1 MKKNQ
6 FKKCCS
12 LMLTLAL
19 LLSLFSQTTYAQE
32 SKTSPVQQEIISDAS
47 AESRQTFEAS
57 KIQEQSTEKSHEKET
72 KNNPKQQAADENIPM
87 ESNPSAES
95 NETKA
100 SKQAS
105 ISPRSSMRILMRTSV
120 DGQAELEGLKEIEVT
135 VTWLESLAMKEPVTI
150 AVTNEAQIL
159 AESISDITFTTN
171 GVKKDISDLVIEEG
185 KVKFITGTAANR
197 STCTL
202 TYKVKAPIAAG
213 DFKISTKI
221 AAENAPETLANYV
234 EKVFTVTSGLTVE
247 TTYETIYGDTPF
259 NVFGLVNYKTEAANP
274 DLVIS
279 LDVYNKET
287 GEVVYELTGADYPT
301 DNNYEIGPVAFPE
314 SSVDGTY
321 IVHVT
326 LADGWDII
334 GTASKTITYVKSKEL
349 KITVFDIVRKV
360 NSSDSTADLKFSREF
375 TYDFNTPINMIQ
387 PMVYENETVT
397 VTITPD
403 VGESLQIDENK
414 NITGT
419 MPGSNVEITYL
430 HEVESE
436 ILKEIV
442 SINVI
447 KEESLRLSDEMRP
460 FNFLWVARSDNGTVV
475 KINTDT
481 DEIIGEYK
489 TAPDGQPLNPSRTTV
504 DKDGNLWVANRN
516 GNSVTKIG
524 LVENGQYREGTTG
537 TNTST
542 GFGDVKAW
550 SNANGAD
557 TNGGVST
564 AADDCILQYVRTSST
579 GTRHVSVD
587 KDNNVWVSGTGNRTF
602 DLIDTNT
609 GTIIKSEGPVG
620 YGGYGGLIDDQGV
633 IWSSNPMLRWDTS
646 KPLSGN
652 NGVNWTGY
660 GYTGSYGLG
669 IDSQGN
675 VWNSTNGGDG
685 KIRKF
690 SPDGTIIGTYDQGNV
705 SAQGVVAGLN
715 DDIWVAHSMNKSSIG
730 HLKND
735 GTYVGTLVVASDG
748 SGPTGVAVDSKGYIW
763 ATLYNGNV
771 IKIDPN
777 DGPSGADGVT
787 PVGRVV
793 KTIHIGGQLYNY
805 SDMTG
810 STLLGA
816 PDNGTYEFAFDS
828 QKDNVK
834 WSKIEWKPEDLEA
847 DTVDVFVCSSTD
859 GINYSEP
866 APVNNNDTLNI
877 PNGRH
882 IKVKVHL
889 HRGASG
895 NSPVLDSIVV
905 TGEAES
911 VQ

>member
-1 MKKNQ
+1 MKKKS
-6 FKKCCS
+6 FKKYCS
-12 LMLTLAL
+12 LLLSLLL
-19 LLSLFSQTTYAQE
+19 LLSLFTQTIYAQE
-32 SKTSPVQQEIISDAS
+32 ASNSVQQKVISNTS
-47 AESRQTFEAS
+47 AKSPNDLEAS
-57 KIQEQSTEKSHEKET
+57 ETAEKPHEKESKEDPT
-72 KNNPKQQAADENIPM
+72 QQQANETIPAESEEAVKQQE
-87 ESNPSAES
+87 
-95 NETKA
+95 
-100 SKQAS
+100 QAF
-105 ISPRSSMRILMRTSV
+105 ISPRSSMRILMQTSI

-135 VTWLESLAMKEPVTI
+135 ITWLESLAIKEPVKI
-150 AVTNEAQIL
+150 AVTNEAMIL
-159 AESISDITFTTN
+159 ADDISDIEFTTN

-185 KVKFITGTAANR
+185 SVKFMTGTAASR

-202 TYKVKAPIAAG
+202 TYKVKAPVAAG

-221 AAENAPETLANYV
+221 AAENAPNTLANYA
-234 EKVFTVTSGLTVE
+234 EKIFTVTSGLTVE
-247 TTYETIYGDTPF
+247 TTYETIFGDTPF
-259 NVFGLVNYKTEAANP
+259 HVFGLVNYHTAQVDP

-279 LDVYNKET
+279 LDVYNEET

-301 DNNYEIGPVAFPE
+301 DNSYDIGPLAFPDSCAE
-314 SSVDGTY
+314 GTY

-326 LADGWDII
+326 LADGWNII
-334 GTASKTITYVKSKEL
+334 GTASKQISYVKSKEF
-349 KITVFDIVRKV
+349 KITVWDIVRKI
-360 NSSDSTADLKFSREF
+360 NSENSAADLKFSREF
-375 TYDFNTPINMIQ
+375 TYDFNTPIAMIQ

-397 VTITPD
+397 VTISPD
-403 VGESLQIDENK
+403 TGESLQKDENN
-414 NITGT
+414 NITGM

-430 HEVESE
+430 HEIEND

-447 KEESLRLSDEMRP
+447 KEESLKLSDEMKP
-460 FNFLWVARSDNGTVV
+460 FNFLWVARSEHGTVV

-481 DEIIGEYK
+481 NEIIGEYK
-489 TAPDGQPLNPSRTTV
+489 TAPEGQPLNPSRTTV

-524 LVENGQYREGTTG
+524 LVENGQYREGTSG

-542 GFGDVKAW
+542 GFGDVKSW

-557 TNGGVST
+557 TKGGVST
-564 AADDCILQYVRTSST
+564 AADDCILQYVKTSST

-587 KDNNVWVSGTGNRTF
+587 KDNNVWVSGTGNRIF

-609 GTIIKSEGPVG
+609 GNILKSEGPVG
-620 YGGYGGLIDDQGV
+620 FGGYGGLIDDKGV

-646 KPLSGN
+646 TPLSGD
-652 NGVNWTGY
+652 NGVNWKGY
-660 GYTGSYGLG
+660 DYTGSYGLG

-685 KIRKF
+685 KIRKL
-690 SPDGTIIGTYDQGNV
+690 SPDGTIIGTYNQGNT
-705 SAQGVVAGLN
+705 SAQGVVVGLN
-715 DDIWVAHSMNKSSIG
+715 DDVWVAHSLNQRTIG

-735 GTYVGTLVVASDG
+735 GTYVGTLTVASAG
-748 SGPTGVAVDSKGYIW
+748 GGPTGVAVDNKGYIW
-763 ATLYNGNV
+763 ATLYDGNV

-777 DGPSGADGVT
+777 DGPVGVDGVT
-787 PVGRVV
+787 PVGRVI
-793 KTIHIGGQLYNY
+793 KTIPVGGQLYNY

-816 PDNGTYEFAFDS
+816 PDNGTYEFVFDS
-828 QKDNVK
+828 QKDDVK
-834 WSKIEWKPEDLEA
+834 WSKIEWRPEDLEEN
-847 DTVDVFVCSSTD
+847 TVDVFVSSSTD
-859 GINYSEP
+859 GTTFSKP
-866 APVNNNDTLNI
+866 VAVNNNDTLNI

-911 VQ
+911 AL